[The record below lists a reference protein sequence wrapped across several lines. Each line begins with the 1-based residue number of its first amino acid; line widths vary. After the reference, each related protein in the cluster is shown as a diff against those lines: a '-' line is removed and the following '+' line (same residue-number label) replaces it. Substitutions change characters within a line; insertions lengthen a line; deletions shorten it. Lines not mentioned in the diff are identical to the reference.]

1 MLVLKNNSSFD
12 CESMVKYGA
21 ITILLRKEWHRLVKD
36 PLGFKLKMN
45 NNNFIRFEKM
55 SCTFSKVVIS
65 KQILFQHDRKEASSQ
80 AATQL

>member
-1 MLVLKNNSSFD
+1 
-12 CESMVKYGA
+12 MVKYGA

-36 PLGFKLKMN
+36 PLGFKLEMN
-45 NNNFIRFEKM
+45 NNHIIRFEKM

-80 AATQL
+80 AAAQL